1 LLEINIT
8 AETRSIL
15 SKNRL
20 NARLLS
26 SPYLMVDDRN
36 FQGFREQK
44 RFAKMPGSTI
54 NIRVF
59 ACYPRAF
66 SSDKII
72 LVIQSTAIH
81 NNSL

>member
-1 LLEINIT
+1 
-8 AETRSIL
+8 
-15 SKNRL
+15 
-20 NARLLS
+20 
-26 SPYLMVDDRN
+26 MVDDRN

-44 RFAKMPGSTI
+44 RFAKMPGSTV